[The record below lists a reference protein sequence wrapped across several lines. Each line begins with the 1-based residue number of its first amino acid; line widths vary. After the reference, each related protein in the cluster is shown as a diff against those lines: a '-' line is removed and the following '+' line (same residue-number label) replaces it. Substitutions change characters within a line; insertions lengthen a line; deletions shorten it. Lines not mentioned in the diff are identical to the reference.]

1 MTLSE
6 ADEHEDGDLEK
17 ASTHCSQQKPSE
29 NDDAIDAIEIGDE
42 DGEYSEVGSDEE
54 IWPIRSQNSTS
65 STIAGS
71 TPSNSD
77 NTDNPLPP
85 NDEIFDYSTQDAEE
99 LPISFDDLSVKSL
112 HRVKPDAVSWFNAR
126 FTRSGKSR
134 YNPVTNPDS
143 RGYTAKTAGRSR
155 CLLAIERRLEDGGD
169 DPITYSVRPSTN
181 LKSTE
186 QLSRGSNPTS
196 PMTVVNVR
204 TWRKA
209 KALGKKKA
217 VLIKESPSLDHLPVS
232 SHTSLAKNTTWFQ
245 KRLEPTF
252 SFTPGLSYPQPLLPE
267 HHPNSHDTAPFLSIN
282 PSSPLN
288 IAIPEPLVRDQSV
301 LLGMDLSHHEA
312 HEELDLLLD
321 PSYNPFVEGEDP
333 VARHGHGFPDAE
345 MSILSSVAS
354 NGTAGLWEVQRKRC
368 F

>member
-112 HRVKPDAVSWFNAR
+112 
-126 FTRSGKSR
+126 
-134 YNPVTNPDS
+134 
-143 RGYTAKTAGRSR
+143 
-155 CLLAIERRLEDGGD
+155 
-169 DPITYSVRPSTN
+169 
-181 LKSTE
+181 
-186 QLSRGSNPTS
+186 
-196 PMTVVNVR
+196 
-204 TWRKA
+204 
-209 KALGKKKA
+209 
-217 VLIKESPSLDHLPVS
+217 
-232 SHTSLAKNTTWFQ
+232 
-245 KRLEPTF
+245 
-252 SFTPGLSYPQPLLPE
+252 
-267 HHPNSHDTAPFLSIN
+267 
-282 PSSPLN
+282 
-288 IAIPEPLVRDQSV
+288 QSQ
-301 LLGMDLSHHEA
+301 
-312 HEELDLLLD
+312 
-321 PSYNPFVEGEDP
+321 
-333 VARHGHGFPDAE
+333 
-345 MSILSSVAS
+345 
-354 NGTAGLWEVQRKRC
+354 T
-368 F
+368 